1 VLPEDN
7 SGSGRA
13 RHAEGVTKTFGV
25 QPQAEVASAFR
36 RHKGRGVEDQ
46 AEDIDAPR
54 VGRGLLEAV
63 CQALQGLADDG
74 DDAKALRES
83 FSRATVG
90 VGGQRS
96 FLARV
101 GPDRTVT
108 EVLLAEGLSA
118 DHVEALRSGK
128 SSPGVSPSVIRAAL
142 ETGEI
147 QLVEDSRLARTD
159 ADTTGSLAGGEYS
172 VICAPVSDP
181 HTNAPFAV
189 LYFQTSSVGQPL
201 TQAHAPFVFSYARA
215 LSLSWTGWMRSQRE
229 LAVARA
235 QVHTG
240 REVEIIG
247 ESEETRALRSRLN
260 RFFVRA
266 MAAPRPDPIL
276 ITGPTGTGKD
286 LVARYLHAFSARAK
300 GRFVALNCATFKGD
314 VIESVLFGHAKGAF
328 TGAQN
333 ANEGLFLAANNGVLF
348 LDEVGDMPGEGQR
361 LLLRALETRSVR
373 PVGGR
378 DEVPVDV
385 QIVCATNRD
394 LPALVAAKKFR
405 EDVYHRIRGL
415 QIKLTPLSGRPTDIL
430 PLLSYF
436 IAHHER
442 RVGRRTLGLSPEAL
456 TLLLAYAWPGNVRE
470 LSAVTSALVLHAE
483 DGEPITEDTLRD
495 AVPEVHEAAR
505 SSDASVDPEVVA
517 EGINGAKPF
526 FEAVEMFE
534 RAYLLRAGNALNW
547 HKSRMS
553 EQLKLDRKGLYMRL
567 KRYGLMGANDEA
579 EES

>member
-1 VLPEDN
+1 LEEP
-7 SGSGRA
+7 
-13 RHAEGVTKTFGV
+13 T
-25 QPQAEVASAFR
+25 
-36 RHKGRGVEDQ
+36 
-46 AEDIDAPR
+46 EDIDAPR

-63 CQALQGLADDG
+63 CTALQAFAEGE
-74 DDAKALRES
+74 DDAKALRDS

-101 GPDRTVT
+101 GRERTIND
-108 EVLLAEGLSA
+108 VLVAEGLSPE
-118 DHVEALRSGK
+118 HVNALSSGK

-142 ETGEI
+142 ETGQV
-147 QLVEDSRLARTD
+147 QLVEDSRLSRVD
-159 ADTTGSLAGGEYS
+159 SDTTGSLAGGDYS
-172 VICAPVSDP
+172 VVCAPVADP

-189 LYFQTSSVGQPL
+189 LYFQTSSVTRPL
-201 TQAHAPFVFSYARA
+201 TRAHVPFVFSYARA

-235 QVHTG
+235 QIHTG

-247 ESEETRALRSRLN
+247 ESEETRALRARLN

-286 LVARYLHAFSARAK
+286 LVARYLHAFSSRAK
-300 GRFVALNCATFKGD
+300 GRFVALNCATFRGE
-314 VIESVLFGHAKGAF
+314 VIESILFGHAKGAF
-328 TGAQN
+328 TGAQS
-333 ANEGLFLAANNGVLF
+333 ANEGLFVAANNGVLF

-361 LLLRALETRSVR
+361 LLLRVLEARAVR

-378 DEVPVDV
+378 DEIPVDV

-394 LPALVAAKKFR
+394 LPALVAADKFR
-405 EDVYHRIRGL
+405 EDLYHRIRGL
-415 QIKLTPLSGRPTDIL
+415 TIRLTPLSARPTDVL
-430 PLLSYF
+430 PLLSYYL
-436 IAHHER
+436 AHHER
-442 RVGRRTLGLSPEAL
+442 RVGRRTLGLAPEAL
-456 TLLLAYAWPGNVRE
+456 TLLLAYTWPGNVRE
-470 LSAVTSALVLHAE
+470 VSAVTSALVLHAE
-483 DGEPITEDTLRD
+483 DGEPITEAILRE
-495 AVPEVHEAAR
+495 AVPDVYEAAR
-505 SSDASVDPEVVA
+505 VSETSVDPEIVA
-517 EGINGAKPF
+517 TGIQGSRTF
-526 FEAVEMFE
+526 FDAVETFE
-534 RAYLLRAGNALNW
+534 RAYLIRIGNALKW

-567 KRYGLMGANDEA
+567 KRYGLMGAGEEA

>member
-1 VLPEDN
+1 MWVEELLEDEIVAPE
-7 SGSGRA
+7 
-13 RHAEGVTKTFGV
+13 
-25 QPQAEVASAFR
+25 
-36 RHKGRGVEDQ
+36 
-46 AEDIDAPR
+46 
-54 VGRGLLEAV
+54 VGRELLEAV
-63 CQALQGLADDG
+63 CQALEGLADGG
-74 DDAKALRES
+74 DDSKALRDS

-101 GPDRTVT
+101 GADRRVT
-108 EVLLAEGLSA
+108 EVLLTEGLSTEQE
-118 DHVEALRSGK
+118 EALSSGR
-128 SSPGVSPSVIRAAL
+128 SSPGVSPTVIRAAL
-142 ETGEI
+142 DTGKI
-147 QLVEDSRLARTD
+147 QLVEDSRLSRRATEE
-159 ADTTGSLAGGEYS
+159 TGSLADGGYS
-172 VICAPVSDP
+172 VVCAPVIDP
-181 HTNAPFAV
+181 YTNAPFAV
-189 LYFQTSSVGQPL
+189 LYFQTSSVMEPL
-201 TQAHAPFVFSYARA
+201 TPAHVPFISSYARA
-215 LSLSWTGWMRSQRE
+215 LSLSRTGWMRSQRE

-235 QVHTG
+235 EVQTG

-247 ESEETRALRSRLN
+247 ESEETRALRTRLN

-286 LVARYLHAFSARAK
+286 LIARYLHGFSARAK

-385 QIVCATNRD
+385 QIICATNRD

-415 QIKLTPLSGRPTDIL
+415 TIKLTPLSGRPTDIL

-456 TLLLAYAWPGNVRE
+456 TLLLAYTWPGNVRE
-470 LSAVTSALVLHAE
+470 LSSVTSALVLHAD

-495 AVPEVHEAAR
+495 AVPEVHEAAKR
-505 SSDASVDPEVVA
+505 SDMAVDPEVVA
-517 EGINGAKPF
+517 EGINGTKPF

-534 RAYLLRAGNALNW
+534 RAYLVRAGNALGW
-547 HKSRMS
+547 KKTRMS
-553 EQLKLDRKGLYMRL
+553 EHLKLDRKGLYMRL
-567 KRYGLMGANDEA
+567 NRYGLMGANDEA
-579 EES
+579 EEA

>member
-1 VLPEDN
+1 MDEQLEDLD
-7 SGSGRA
+7 G
-13 RHAEGVTKTFGV
+13 
-25 QPQAEVASAFR
+25 
-36 RHKGRGVEDQ
+36 
-46 AEDIDAPR
+46 PR

-63 CQALQGLADDG
+63 CQALQGLAEDG
-74 DDAKALRES
+74 DDTKALRDS

-101 GPDRTVT
+101 GPDRTVS
-108 EVLLAEGLSA
+108 EVLLAEGLSSA
-118 DHVEALRSGK
+118 QVEALSSGK
-128 SSPGVSPSVIRAAL
+128 SSPGVSPSIIRAAL
-142 ETGEI
+142 ETGQT
-147 QLVEDSRLARTD
+147 QLVEDSRLSQTDTD
-159 ADTTGSLAGGEYS
+159 ATGSLAGGDYS
-172 VICAPVSDP
+172 VVCAPVTDP
-181 HTNAPFAV
+181 RTNAPFAV
-189 LYFQTSSVGQPL
+189 LYFQTSSVTQPL
-201 TQAHAPFVFSYARA
+201 TQAHVPFVFSYARA

-229 LAVARA
+229 LAAARA
-235 QVHTG
+235 QIHTG
-240 REVEIIG
+240 REIEIIG
-247 ESEETRALRSRLN
+247 ESEETRALRARLN

-266 MAAPRPDPIL
+266 MSTPRPDPIL

-286 LVARYLHAFSARAK
+286 LIARYLHAFSTRAK

-328 TGAQN
+328 TGAQT
-333 ANEGLFLAANNGVLF
+333 ANEGLFVAANNGVLF

-378 DEVPVDV
+378 DEIPVDV

-394 LPALVAAKKFR
+394 LPAMVAAKEFR

-415 QIKLTPLSGRPTDIL
+415 TIKLPPLGARPTDIL

-456 TLLLAYAWPGNVRE
+456 TLLLAYGWPGNVRE
-470 LSAVTSALVLHAE
+470 LSAVTSALVLHAD
-483 DGEPITEDTLRD
+483 DGELITEDTLRD

-505 SSDASVDPEVVA
+505 RSETSVDPEVVA
-517 EGINGAKPF
+517 EGVGGGRTF

-534 RAYLLRAGNALNW
+534 RAYLLRVGTALNW
-547 HKSRMS
+547 HKTRMS

-567 KRYGLMGANDEA
+567 KRYGLMSANDEA
-579 EES
+579 DES